1 MTNKTGTYIV
11 TGIVDKRVEAY
22 RCGKPDIQLKCNNS
36 DFYTDGA
43 GSIIQ
48 EGGTDG
54 RPFVDRMNQ
63 FVFKAALPVLL
74 FEDLGQF

>member
-43 GSIIQ
+43 GGIIQ

-54 RPFVDRMNQ
+54 RPFCGPDE
-63 FVFKAALPVLL
+63 PVRV
-74 FEDLGQF
+74 